1 MTTTHPREFLEV
13 ALIQFGILLGVVI
26 IGHLLLFGF
35 PQGPVTMSPPIV
47 VLVISLVMVICLYP
61 PLRNFV
67 HESDPLEPVVIMAGL
82 FFLYYPLNAIG
93 LSLLGFSGAF
103 PFTLRESDHLLAP
116 LLFSLVLIGLA
127 IVAFYVGYY
136 TISKNR
142 DRSLLPPI
150 GNRNLLLSNLVIVW
164 IISAGLYLLQAL
176 GVLSGGNAF
185 ISILATWNLYV
196 PPALLA
202 RFYQNPDDRSTIL
215 VAIFVLAEL
224 LLITGLT
231 FQLND
236 LLIQIVLLLLVYH
249 YLGPSI
255 TYRKFAVVV
264 GMIPLLFPISE
275 IAERIQAGY
284 PLQEA
289 FLLKGAVVTDY
300 VNTFVIRMIGT
311 EALTAVV
318 AQTPEQV
325 PFQYGETILLT
336 VYSFVP
342 RIVWPD
348 KPSIIMCGLN
358 NLHFSGRGPD
368 ANTCSAMTVAGE
380 LYWNFGAPGVMIGLL
395 IFGAGVG
402 ILYRWLNDEFRA
414 AGPRYVSILLYAV
427 VLTHAIRFESGI
439 AQMISSMVKQLVFAG
454 LFLFFVSER
463 TGKRTF
469 QFSHDTALERSKAYQ
484 FGVSVRERFAELAGE
499 SDTIHLASAG
509 IQSLTTARSRFPD
522 AVAHSQLLP
531 RVETRLQ
538 RADQT
543 ITGTLRRSIF
553 GRTRRALI
561 AAAKFSST
569 RQVLSRAVHRFR
581 ELTG

>member
-1 MTTTHPREFLEV
+1 MTSTRPREFLEV
-13 ALIQFGILLGVVI
+13 ALIQFGMLLGVVVV
-26 IGHLLLFGF
+26 GHLLLFGF
-35 PQGPVTMSPPIV
+35 PQGSVTTSSPIV
-47 VLVISLVMVICLYP
+47 VLVISLVVVICLYP

-93 LSLLGFSGAF
+93 LSLFGFSGAY

-116 LLFSLVLIGLA
+116 LVFSLVLIGIA
-127 IVAFYVGYY
+127 ILAFYVGYY
-136 TISKNR
+136 TISKNGN
-142 DRSLLPPI
+142 RSLTPPI
-150 GNRNLLLSNLVIVW
+150 NKRNLLLPNLILVW
-164 IISAGLYLLQAL
+164 LASAGLYLFQAL
-176 GVLSGGNAF
+176 DVLPGGNAF
-185 ISILATWNLYV
+185 IAILATWNLYV

-202 RFYQNPDDRSTIL
+202 RYYRNPDDRSMIL
-215 VAIFVLAEL
+215 VATFVLSEL
-224 LLITGLT
+224 LLITGLD

-236 LLIQIVLLLLVYH
+236 LLIQMILLLLVYH

-255 TYRKFAVVV
+255 TFRKFAVVV
-264 GMIPLLFPISE
+264 GMIPLLFPISG
-275 IAERIQAGY
+275 IAERLQAGY

-289 FLLKGAVVTDY
+289 FMLKGAVVTDY
-300 VNTFVIRMIGT
+300 VRTFVMRMIGT
-311 EALTAVV
+311 EALTAIV

-336 VYSFVP
+336 VYSLVP

-368 ANTCSAMTVAGE
+368 ANTCSAMTVPGE

-395 IFGAGVG
+395 IFGVGVG
-402 ILYRWLNDEFRA
+402 VLYRWLNDEFRA

-427 VLTHAIRFESGI
+427 VLTYAIRFESGI
-439 AQMISSMVKQLVFAG
+439 AQMISSMVKQVVFAG

-463 TGKRTF
+463 TGERTF
-469 QFSHDTALERSKAYQ
+469 QFSGDTVLERSKVYELA
-484 FGVSVRERFAELAGE
+484 VSVRERVDELVGD
-499 SDTIHLASAG
+499 SNTIRLASAE

-522 AVAHSQLLP
+522 AVAHGQLLP
-531 RVETRLQ
+531 RVKTRLQ

-543 ITGTLRRSIF
+543 VTETLRRSIF
-553 GRTRRALI
+553 GRTRRAAT
-561 AAAKFSST
+561 AAAKTSTTRRVFS
-569 RQVLSRAVHRFR
+569 RVKNRFR
-581 ELTG
+581 ELTE